1 MMRAFHDRADAGRQ
15 LARELERFRAEQP
28 IVLGL
33 PRGGV
38 PVASEIASALGA
50 PIDVI
55 VVRKLGVPS
64 QPELAMGAVGENGAL
79 VVNERVVRLAGV
91 TGTQLAA
98 VERAKSEEV
107 VRRAR
112 QFRGSRPA
120 LRLDGRTV
128 IVVDDGI
135 ATGSTAR
142 AALEVARRA
151 GRASRIVLAVP
162 VAAPESLELLAEFA
176 DEVVCLQAP
185 RGFFAVG
192 QWYENFTQI
201 PDEEVTTLLSPAT
214 P

>member
-1 MMRAFHDRADAGRQ
+1 VE
-15 LARELERFRAEQP
+15 ARE
-28 IVLGL
+28 
-33 PRGGV
+33 
-38 PVASEIASALGA
+38 
-50 PIDVI
+50 
-55 VVRKLGVPS
+55 
-64 QPELAMGAVGENGAL
+64 
-79 VVNERVVRLAGV
+79 
-91 TGTQLAA
+91 
-98 VERAKSEEV
+98 SEEV

-142 AALEVARRA
+142 AALEVARKL
-151 GRASRIVLAVP
+151 GASRVVLAVP
-162 VAAPESLELLAEFA
+162 VAPPESLELLAGFA

-192 QWYENFTQI
+192 QWYEDFTQV